1 MIKKYYQYYKYIPI
15 LQIFKYWKF
24 EIGSI
29 GNSRRRREGFTLLE
43 LVLYIGIFSILL
55 MVFVQFFSSILD
67 VGQESAAISSVN
79 QDSQFILDRLSFD
92 IHRAQSITTPGVL
105 GEITNSLQIA
115 IDGINYTYYLGSG
128 NLLLSNDSGINM
140 LNGFDTTVSNVT
152 FRKIGNIGGKDTI
165 VIGFTLTSKVLRKG
179 GAEVKNFQTA
189 IGLR

>member
-1 MIKKYYQYYKYIPI
+1 MKKKQSI
-15 LQIFKYWKF
+15 L
-24 EIGSI
+24 
-29 GNSRRRREGFTLLE
+29 GFTLLE

-92 IHRAQSITTPGVL
+92 IHRAQSIASPGAL
-105 GEITNSLQIA
+105 GEITNSLQIV

-165 VIGFTLTSKVLRKG
+165 VIGLTLTSKVLRKG
-179 GAEVKNFQTA
+179 VAEVKNFQTA

>member
-15 LQIFKYWKF
+15 LQIFKYWKL

>member
-165 VIGFTLTSKVLRKG
+165 IIGFTLTSKVLRKG

>member
-165 VIGFTLTSKVLRKG
+165 VIGLTLTSKVLRKG
-179 GAEVKNFQTA
+179 VAEVKNFQTA

>member
-1 MIKKYYQYYKYIPI
+1 MKKKQSI
-15 LQIFKYWKF
+15 L
-24 EIGSI
+24 
-29 GNSRRRREGFTLLE
+29 GFTLLE

-165 VIGFTLTSKVLRKG
+165 ILSTATVGDSVKKIQAETIYNNDVLTVSSWK
-179 GAEVKNFQTA
+179 EVY
-189 IGLR
+189 